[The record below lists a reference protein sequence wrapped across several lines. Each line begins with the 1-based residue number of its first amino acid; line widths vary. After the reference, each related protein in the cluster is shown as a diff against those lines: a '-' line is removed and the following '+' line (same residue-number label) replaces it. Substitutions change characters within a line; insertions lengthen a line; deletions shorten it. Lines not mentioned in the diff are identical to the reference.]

1 MHELAQYERVS
12 LAKIR
17 EPAHQLRESIDPAR
31 LGELADSMSSEGLH
45 QPIGVRGPTEDGSYE
60 IVWGHRRFLAAK
72 LLAWAAIPARVLPR
86 DFDPLL
92 AAVSE
97 NLQRDDL
104 NPIEEARAIQK
115 FVERGHPVVGIAR
128 LFRRSEAWVKDRLAM
143 LTLPDDLIEAVSSKT
158 LPLAV
163 ISVLRDIDHPAYR
176 QSLIR
181 EAVAHGASAAVA
193 EVWRAHYFADR
204 ARIIQNAE
212 TVEEIVSS
220 RASFVITYPCEWCGE
235 LEPFERTTSFR
246 LCHGCSGELRAAKQ
260 RQDGARS

>member
-1 MHELAQYERVS
+1 MPELAQYERVR
-12 LAKIR
+12 LAQIR

-31 LGELADSMSSEGLH
+31 LGELADSMAAEGLH
-45 QPIGVRGPTEDGSYE
+45 QPIGVRGPMEDGTYE
-60 IVWGHRRFLAAK
+60 IVWGHRRFLAAR
-72 LLAWAAIPARVLPR
+72 LLTWVDIPARVLPR

-104 NPIEEARAIQK
+104 NPLEESNAIAK
-115 FVERGHPVVGIAR
+115 FIERGHAVVEIAR
-128 LFRRSEAWVKDRLAM
+128 LFRRSQVWIRERLA
-143 LTLPDDLIEAVSSKT
+143 LRELPEDLRHAITEKT
-158 LPLAV
+158 LSLAV
-163 ISVLRDIDHPAYR
+163 VSILREIDHAAYR

-181 EAVAHGASAAVA
+181 EAVANGATAAVA

-212 TVEEIVSS
+212 TVEEIVTS

-246 LCHGCSGELRAAKQ
+246 LCGGCSNELRAAKQ
-260 RQDGARS
+260 RQEVARS